1 MTNLPLDQN
10 LSLLFFLIPF
20 AIIFSL
26 IRVARIPQL
35 NLETNPTLVLDT
47 LKDHIGFQL
56 ETLFQ
61 LFYGE
66 EFRLPEELGIE
77 TIGEHIYGG
86 INDLTSLQDIL
97 LDLLNQG
104 IQSPHFHEAVNLVI
118 RHGV

>member
-1 MTNLPLDQN
+1 MG
-10 LSLLFFLIPF
+10 
-20 AIIFSL
+20 
-26 IRVARIPQL
+26 RIPQL
-35 NLETNPTLVLDT
+35 NLETTPTLVLDT

-56 ETLFQ
+56 ETLLQ

-86 INDLTSLQDIL
+86 INDLTTLQEIL

-104 IQSPHFHEAVNLVI
+104 IQSPHFHQAIHWVI
-118 RHGV
+118 QHGV